1 MCQFVLQV
9 RVVSEEAL
17 AAIKGMS
24 ESQLESS
31 CSRLREPIDLVE
43 KIKST
48 YEEAKKLVQEL
59 HEMKEEMLGFAR
71 ENPVELSEQLRF
83 ASENPVELSAQKC
96 QLKTK
101 LPASICV
108 SNDLLLRVLRSIPV
122 GGKVVFLPCLGSACR
137 FDVRNPLHRKRITER
152 RSLSRRQILIFPT
165 HWPHLIFM
173 LKRSSLRAH
182 RHT

>member
-1 MCQFVLQV
+1 MCKFVSKRWQV

-24 ESQLESS
+24 ENQLESS
-31 CSRLREPIDLVE
+31 RGRLREPVDLVE

-48 YEEAKKLVQEL
+48 YEEAKKLVRKL
-59 HEMKEEMLGFAR
+59 HEMKEEM
-71 ENPVELSEQLRF
+71 LRF

-101 LPASICV
+101 LSASICV
-108 SNDLLLRVLRSIPV
+108 SNDLLIRVLRSIPV

-152 RSLSRRQILIFPT
+152 RSLSRRQILIFQT

-173 LKRSSLRAH
+173 LKRSSLRVH
-182 RHT
+182 GRTYC